1 MGYKLVICGYG
12 GSGRGK
18 LLATELLK
26 QMLDVKVEVP
36 KDNLEKN
43 IEKLNDSID
52 KYEVGTLNI
61 YKIKGKNKNWEKK
74 NFYD

>member
-1 MGYKLVICGYG
+1 MGYKLVVCGYG

-26 QMLDVKVEVP
+26 QMSDVKVEVP
-36 KDNLEKN
+36 KDTLE
-43 IEKLNDSID
+43 EKAEQLENSID
-52 KYEVGTLNI
+52 KYEVGSLNI
-61 YKIKGKNKNWEKK
+61 HKIKGKKKNWKKK